1 MIDQY
6 CDNDSAAIHTSVDAA
21 RIHDATDAIA
31 AFLLELQREL
41 DDHCGPVARLHGDP
55 WKADAVTPAV
65 LARATA
71 FLDKSYA
78 DIARWDLR
86 LSDDDKATCRAYHR
100 LRVQPY
106 FLGCPFVRWSVDK
119 PMGYP
124 GDYRI
129 VEMLFDAAADGAS
142 PLARVLSAYTLQV
155 GPARAHRDRA
165 PWVHETLK
173 PLLAQA
179 HRPLEVLSFACGP
192 ERVLRSF
199 VQNGGTCR
207 ISLVDFDARALAHAT
222 TKLHEA
228 ARAASTT
235 VSVRSA
241 ELSAL
246 HLFRDPAAM
255 RTMTRLSDRDG
266 EFDVVLVLGLLDYL
280 PDRAAGRFL
289 DLIVQALADDGQVLL
304 TNLHVEN
311 PWRAF
316 MEYVGH
322 WEVIH
327 RSKEAFERLCAG
339 NGRLR
344 CVEHRTDASGT
355 NLFFRGVHA

>member
-1 MIDQY
+1 MSDCH
-6 CDNDSAAIHTSVDAA
+6 CDNSSAAIETSADAA

-31 AFLLELQREL
+31 AFLLELQHEL
-41 DDHCGPVARLHGDP
+41 DDRYGPVARLRGDA
-55 WKADAVTPAV
+55 WKADAVAPDV
-65 LARATA
+65 LATVTA
-71 FLDKSYA
+71 FLDARYA
-78 DIARWDLR
+78 DISRWDLS
-86 LSDDDKATCRAYHR
+86 LSDAEKAVCRAYYR

-106 FLGCPFVRWSVDK
+106 YLGCPFVRWSVDK

-129 VEMLFDAAADGAS
+129 VEMLFDAATDGAS
-142 PLARVLSAYTLQV
+142 PLARALSAYTMQV

-165 PWVHETLK
+165 PWVHDTLK
-173 PLLAQA
+173 SLVVQAQ
-179 HRPLEVLSFACGP
+179 RPLEVLSFACGP

-207 ISLVDFDARALAHAT
+207 ISLVDWDARALALAT
-222 TKLHEA
+222 TKLREA

-241 ELSAL
+241 ELSIL
-246 HLFRDPAAM
+246 RLLRDPAELE
-255 RTMTRLSDRDG
+255 TMTGLSDRN

-280 PDRAAGRFL
+280 PDRTAGRFL
-289 DLIVQALADDGQVLL
+289 DLMVKALADDGQMLL
-304 TNLHVEN
+304 TNLHIEN
-311 PWRAF
+311 PWRAY
-316 MEYVGH
+316 MEYAGH
-322 WEVIH
+322 WDVIH

-339 NGRLR
+339 DGRLR

-355 NLFFRGVHA
+355 NLFFRGVHG